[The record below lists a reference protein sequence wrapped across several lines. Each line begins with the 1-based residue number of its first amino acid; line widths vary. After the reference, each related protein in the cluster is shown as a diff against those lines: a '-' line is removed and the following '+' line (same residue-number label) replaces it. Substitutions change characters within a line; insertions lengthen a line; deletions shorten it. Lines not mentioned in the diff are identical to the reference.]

1 MALPSSR
8 VTTIDEYLAFDRAQ
22 PARHEYDRGRIIQQ
36 AGGSQEHA
44 LIAINLSSNLHQQLR
59 TRACTVYGSDMR
71 VGIPQLPRYVYPDVS
86 VACGESIFSDAR
98 RDALLNPILIIEVL
112 SPSTERND
120 RGRKFQDYQQIESFQ
135 EYVLVAQESVLIEHF
150 TRQSGT
156 IWTFEVLTDRAS
168 VLHLASIG
176 CDLLVSDIYEKV
188 LLIDSDQPPL

>member
-1 MALPSSR
+1 MALPISR
-8 VTTIDEYLAFDRAQ
+8 VATIDEYLAFDRTQ
-22 PARHEYDRGRIIQQ
+22 PVRHEYDRGRIIQQ

-86 VACGESIFSDAR
+86 VVCGESIFADAR
-98 RDALLNPILIIEVL
+98 RDALLNPILIIKLL

-135 EYVLVAQESVLIEHF
+135 EYILVAQESVLIEHF

-168 VLHLASIG
+168 VLHLTSIG

-188 LLIDSDQPPL
+188 LLVDSDQPPL